1 MRCKAALTVFCPGS
15 AEQTSRGALS
25 GEAVQ
30 VGQFA
35 AVEEHSPAS
44 DSDGA
49 CCHVLLAGTGEAGQ
63 QRVAAAMLHLLQD
76 CGRVHVLALPA
87 MLLAGHIPPPPARL
101 PARPPSL
108 RTLRICRSHRG
119 AIPVDATEVA
129 ACPPDMPVPPDN
141 ARSAAAKHRS
151 SVRKGQQA
159 NVQSTCMSPFGLRW
173 TKKQRSCA

>member
-1 MRCKAALTVFCPGS
+1 MVLGDVTY
-15 AEQTSRGALS
+15 
-25 GEAVQ
+25 
-30 VGQFA
+30 
-35 AVEEHSPAS
+35 
-44 DSDGA
+44 GA
-49 CCHVLLAGTGEAGQ
+49 CCVDDFSAKALGAQLL
-63 QRVAAAMLHLLQD
+63 
-76 CGRVHVLALPA
+76 VHY
-87 MLLAGHIPPPPARL
+87 GHSCLVPVDVTKAHHPPPPPPARL